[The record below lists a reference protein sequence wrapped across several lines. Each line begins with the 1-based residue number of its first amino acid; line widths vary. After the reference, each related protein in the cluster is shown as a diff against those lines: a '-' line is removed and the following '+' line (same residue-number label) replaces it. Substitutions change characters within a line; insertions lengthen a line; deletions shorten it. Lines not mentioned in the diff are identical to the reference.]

1 MRKEDSTTYRFI
13 NEKQQSDVIKVEKKS
28 VIEKLTDFNLYDF
41 SDSVIYA
48 LIAITVIFVLF
59 LRVFSIEGPS
69 MTPTLHDKDKV
80 VVASFGSKYEKGDV
94 VVIGKTNNFSESLIK
109 RVIAVSGDKVY
120 INFSTGKVYVN
131 ELELVEYYVNSP
143 TERQYD
149 IAFPITVPEGS
160 VFLLGDNR
168 NDSLDSRSSLIGCV
182 DERSVIGKVL
192 FKLSITGWKV
202 K

>member
-48 LIAITVIFVLF
+48 LIAITIIFVLF

-182 DERSVIGKVL
+182 DERRGIGKAL
-192 FKLSITGWKV
+192 IKLRIRGWKGE
-202 K
+202 

>member
-48 LIAITVIFVLF
+48 LIAITVIFVFF

-94 VVIGKTNNFSESLIK
+94 VVIGKTNNFSESLVK

-182 DERSVIGKVL
+182 DERSVIGRVL
-192 FKLSITGWKV
+192 FKLSVTGWKV

>member
-1 MRKEDSTTYRFI
+1 MRREDSTTYRFI
-13 NEKQQSDVIKVEKKS
+13 NEKQKSEEKEIEKKS

-48 LIAITVIFVLF
+48 LIAIAVIFVLF
-59 LRVFSIEGPS
+59 LRVFSIEGVS
-69 MTPTLHDKDKV
+69 MMPTLHDKDKV
-80 VVASFGSKYEKGDV
+80 VVASVGSKYEKGDV
-94 VVIGKTNNFSESLIK
+94 VVIGKTSNFSESLVK
-109 RVIAVSGDKVY
+109 RVIAVGGDKVY

-131 ELELVEYYVNSP
+131 EIELVEYYVNSP

-182 DERSVIGKVL
+182 DERSVVGRVL
-192 FKLSITGWKV
+192 FRLSFTGWKV

>member
-1 MRKEDSTTYRFI
+1 
-13 NEKQQSDVIKVEKKS
+13 
-28 VIEKLTDFNLYDF
+28 
-41 SDSVIYA
+41 
-48 LIAITVIFVLF
+48 
-59 LRVFSIEGPS
+59 
-69 MTPTLHDKDKV
+69 
-80 VVASFGSKYEKGDV
+80 
-94 VVIGKTNNFSESLIK
+94 K

>member
-1 MRKEDSTTYRFI
+1 MRRAESTTYKFI
-13 NEKQQSDVIKVEKKS
+13 SEKQTATELKTGNKS
-28 VIEKLTDFNLYDF
+28 FKEKLMDFNLYDF
-41 SDSVIYA
+41 TDSVIYA
-48 LIAITVIFVLF
+48 LIAIAVIFVLF
-59 LRVFSIEGPS
+59 LRVFSIEGVS

-80 VVASFGSKYEKGDV
+80 VVASTGSKYEKGDI
-94 VVIGKTNNFSESLIK
+94 VVIGKTRFFSESLVK
-109 RVIAVSGDKVY
+109 RVIAVGGDNVY

-131 ELELVEYYVNSP
+131 EIELVEYYVNSP

-149 IAFPITVPEGS
+149 IAFPITVPEGA

-182 DERSVIGKVL
+182 DERSVVGRVL
-192 FKLSITGWKV
+192 FKLSFTGWKV

>member
-48 LIAITVIFVLF
+48 LIAITVIFVFF

-94 VVIGKTNNFSESLIK
+94 VVIGKTNNFSESLVK

-168 NDSLDSRSSLIGCV
+168 NNSLDSRSSLIGCV
-182 DERSVIGKVL
+182 DERSVIGRVL
-192 FKLSITGWKV
+192 FKLSVTGWKV

>member
-1 MRKEDSTTYRFI
+1 MRREESRTYRFESEVRKTEI
-13 NEKQQSDVIKVEKKS
+13 SEVKKKS

-48 LIAITVIFVLF
+48 FIAIAIIFVLF
-59 LRVFSIEGPS
+59 LRVFSIEGVS

-80 VVASFGSKYEKGDV
+80 VVASLGSKYEKGDV
-94 VVIGKTNNFSESLIK
+94 VVIGKTNNFSESLVK
-109 RVIAVSGDKVY
+109 RVIAVGGDKVY

-131 ELELVEYYVNSP
+131 ELELVEFYVNSP

-192 FKLSITGWKV
+192 FKLSVTGWKV

>member
-1 MRKEDSTTYRFI
+1 MRKADSTTYRFI
-13 NEKQQSDVIKVEKKS
+13 NEKQQSDVIKIEKKS

-48 LIAITVIFVLF
+48 LIAITIIFVLF

-94 VVIGKTNNFSESLIK
+94 VVIGKTNNFSEALIK

-168 NDSLDSRSSLIGCV
+168 NNSLDSRSSLIGCV
-182 DERSVIGKVL
+182 DERSVIGRVL
-192 FKLSITGWKV
+192 FKLGITGWKV